1 MSETATVR
9 KPSQGGFST
18 MLIGYMHVSSDGDRQ
33 VLDIWQTGR
42 RMSEYHDGMRLLRDV
57 PEVIRK
63 AA

>member
-1 MSETATVR
+1 
-9 KPSQGGFST
+9 